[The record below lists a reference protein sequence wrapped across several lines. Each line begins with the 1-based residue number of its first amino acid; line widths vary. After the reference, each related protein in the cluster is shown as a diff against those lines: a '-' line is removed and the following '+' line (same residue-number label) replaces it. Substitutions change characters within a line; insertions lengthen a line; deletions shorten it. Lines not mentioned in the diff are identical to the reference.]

1 MTRSNPHSG
10 LPLNTLC
17 DDCAHELGA
26 HGLGAYAPC
35 KITSCPCGKFTL
47 GPTRSAEAVRERLQ
61 ERLQEKDLRQWREAI
76 AGLTRKPDA
85 IRDAQVGGDHYRK
98 RKIQPWDIWK
108 EYKLDPWLAN
118 VVKYVLRAG
127 HKGSALED
135 LKKARHYLDEAIA
148 QREGGE
154 GESTAG

>member
-1 MTRSNPHSG
+1 MTRSNPYGG
-10 LPLNTLC
+10 LPLATPC
-17 DDCAHELGA
+17 DDCGHPLHLHDEMAA
-26 HGLGAYAPC
+26 RVPC
-35 KITSCPCGKFTL
+35 KVISCACGKFTL
-47 GPTRSAEAVRERLQ
+47 GPTRSAEMVRERLQ
-61 ERLQEKDLRQWREAI
+61 EVHGIGA
-76 AGLTRKPDA
+76 KPDA